1 MVCLGF
7 EPGVAGWKTL
17 TNPLSYG
24 GTPRSSVVTPTFP
37 RLGRSLSEPEHNN
50 LKKTIKVI
58 GVQLGTFLPSF
69 QRNNYLPI
77 YLPTYLPNYL
87 PT

>member
-58 GVQLGTFLPSF
+58 DVQLGTFLPSF
-69 QRNNYLPI
+69 QRNKYLPI
-77 YLPTYLPNYL
+77 YLTIYLTTYLS
-87 PT
+87 T